1 MVDVADS
8 SDVDMGFSTLVF
20 STSSAYGESAAAVVR
35 RGGGGGRRGVEKE
48 ICGRFRDKRRRK
60 D

>member
-8 SDVDMGFSTLVF
+8 SDVDMGFSALVF
-20 STSSAYGESAAAVVR
+20 STSGAYGEGAAAVG
-35 RGGGGGRRGVEKE
+35 RGGGGGRGGVEEE
-48 ICGRFRDKRRRK
+48 IGGGFGDEGRRK

>member
-35 RGGGGGRRGVEKE
+35 RGGGG
-48 ICGRFRDKRRRK
+48 
-60 D
+60 